1 MQVTS
6 NGSLITRIRHHKTL
20 LLDMV
25 IAFVLIWML
34 GAGNN
39 IFDVNGPGYAPPW
52 QFLPGFTYVFFLWKL
67 LAFGLLAL
75 ARTRPAWPCWGIP
88 ALLLFHLV
96 FFEITATAT
105 YVTCYIMLLLGR
117 LATPQWRMLA
127 GAAALLGTSLAIVF
141 RSEVMHSWLPL
152 LAVVSVSW
160 AVLGFFWQWGAR
172 MRDRDLELKALRD
185 RVALAAISERTRI
198 AREMHDIVAHS
209 LTAIIV
215 QADGGRY
222 IGKQNPEKAVETLN
236 TIASTARESLEQM
249 RGLLSVLRDGDDE
262 DIRTSAPGTDAIPQL
277 ISEARANGLQVDY
290 LVQGTPYPLDST
302 RELTVYRILQECLTN
317 AIRHSG
323 SDHVQLDITWGAN
336 EVVIRAHNQ
345 VTDGHSWPRGTGRGI
360 TGIRERTEL
369 HGGRIDINNQNGF
382 TVTARIPR
390 K

>member
-1 MQVTS
+1 MAEFHRRVSDSFRVGGMQVTS

-160 AVLGFFWQWGAR
+160 LYWDSSGNGA
-172 MRDRDLELKALRD
+172 
-185 RVALAAISERTRI
+185 
-198 AREMHDIVAHS
+198 
-209 LTAIIV
+209 
-215 QADGGRY
+215 
-222 IGKQNPEKAVETLN
+222 PECGIETWN
-236 TIASTARESLEQM
+236 
-249 RGLLSVLRDGDDE
+249 
-262 DIRTSAPGTDAIPQL
+262 
-277 ISEARANGLQVDY
+277 
-290 LVQGTPYPLDST
+290 
-302 RELTVYRILQECLTN
+302 
-317 AIRHSG
+317 
-323 SDHVQLDITWGAN
+323 
-336 EVVIRAHNQ
+336 
-345 VTDGHSWPRGTGRGI
+345 
-360 TGIRERTEL
+360 
-369 HGGRIDINNQNGF
+369 
-382 TVTARIPR
+382 
-390 K
+390 